1 MKCFADGLAAKK
13 GVGERSSVRN
23 GMPSPLHVKT
33 ESRKNHKLTL
43 VTGLENY
50 GIDPDALANM
60 LKRKLGANTTVGEW
74 KAKSGAVKA
83 EVAVSGLWEKSVRE
97 FSFYKLATVVYAIDM
112 NYPRGAYVT
121 GGGATS
127 GRLRCRQEV
136 Y

>member
-1 MKCFADGLAAKK
+1 MDCFADGLAAKK

-74 KAKSGAVKA
+74 KAKSGAAKA

-97 FSFYKLATVVYAIDM
+97 ANFFKLATIRYIDC
-112 NYPRGAYVT
+112 A
-121 GGGATS
+121 
-127 GRLRCRQEV
+127 LRNRHEPPAHT
-136 Y
+136 